1 VYGLKYSEIGVEDK
15 EKILR
20 HILPMGGVLPNINSL
35 FMKTASEKAK
45 DFS

>member
-15 EKILR
+15 EKILPNIVTMR
-20 HILPMGGVLPNINSL
+20 GVSPNINSL